1 MASSQAVPTLPLHQ
15 QHHSWHW
22 ARLPISG
29 GPLLFL
35 CAALL
40 AVLLAGWQTVRLSQ
54 SQPIQQLD
62 PADPATLVLL
72 EGFHAAEYDQRG
84 VYRWTAGDAT
94 IQLHPLARPAT
105 PILQLQLG
113 PDATT
118 RAPQSFALHIGEAP
132 AIRVPFDPRPRRY
145 QLALPA
151 PALSNAPLV
160 VRLQSDTT
168 TVGNDP
174 RPIGLRFEGLSLHT
188 IGYRVVWASPL
199 LLLVQAGLLFSAALT
214 LRRIQLPIGISLAAL
229 VVIGGLLLLASEALR
244 LLLLPYLTRLLLAA
258 LLLTLLTLV
267 LLPPAERHLRLFAP
281 VPLIRVLWAVALLA
295 CSVRLLGSLYPLF
308 TAFDLGL
315 NLGRLEKTIFGDL
328 IVTSRSLEFRNRT
341 TVYPPG
347 PYLIL
352 MPALLLELTPK
363 LLVQGGVALADGF
376 TALSVGLL
384 ARAVGS
390 SSRAAVLAAVLYAIN
405 PLNLTVLW
413 FGLTAQIIGQAMMPP
428 LAILMLLALTTPPAD
443 PHYRLRW
450 VSVAVVLAASLL
462 SHIGVAIIAA
472 VWVCLVWL
480 LAVLHRAADKRTLR
494 DFAGAVGA
502 AGVFGFVVLYSV
514 VVLLKFEEL
523 LAVGELVTGEAG
535 VDRDYHH
542 LIWSSFRVAFTD
554 WGLILLA
561 AGSVL
566 LGTRH
571 RTPPQQAVLVGWVL
585 TAALFLCIE
594 WFTALQVRYLYFLV
608 PVAYIAIAT
617 LFDQAVWRTRAGLV
631 GAGTL
636 IGWVGLYGLM
646 IWYLGTFF
654 DVMMDMTALV
664 R

>member
-1 MASSQAVPTLPLHQ
+1 M
-15 QHHSWHW
+15 
-22 ARLPISG
+22 
-29 GPLLFL
+29 
-35 CAALL
+35 
-40 AVLLAGWQTVRLSQ
+40 
-54 SQPIQQLD
+54 
-62 PADPATLVLL
+62 
-72 EGFHAAEYDQRG
+72 
-84 VYRWTAGDAT
+84 
-94 IQLHPLARPAT
+94 
-105 PILQLQLG
+105 
-113 PDATT
+113 
-118 RAPQSFALHIGEAP
+118 
-132 AIRVPFDPRPRRY
+132 
-145 QLALPA
+145 
-151 PALSNAPLV
+151 
-160 VRLQSDTT
+160 
-168 TVGNDP
+168 
-174 RPIGLRFEGLSLHT
+174 
-188 IGYRVVWASPL
+188 
-199 LLLVQAGLLFSAALT
+199 
-214 LRRIQLPIGISLAAL
+214 
-229 VVIGGLLLLASEALR
+229 
-244 LLLLPYLTRLLLAA
+244 
-258 LLLTLLTLV
+258 
-267 LLPPAERHLRLFAP
+267 
-281 VPLIRVLWAVALLA
+281 
-295 CSVRLLGSLYPLF
+295 
-308 TAFDLGL
+308 
-315 NLGRLEKTIFGDL
+315 
-328 IVTSRSLEFRNRT
+328 
-341 TVYPPG
+341 
-347 PYLIL
+347 
-352 MPALLLELTPK
+352 
-363 LLVQGGVALADGF
+363 
-376 TALSVGLL
+376 
-384 ARAVGS
+384 
-390 SSRAAVLAAVLYAIN
+390 LAAVLYAIN

-443 PHYRLRW
+443 PPYRLRW

-561 AGSVL
+561 AGGVL
-566 LGTRH
+566 FGTR
-571 RTPPQQAVLVGWVL
+571 RYTRPQHAVLVGWVL
-585 TAALFLCIE
+585 TATLFLCIE

-631 GAGTL
+631 VAGTL
-636 IGWVGLYGLM
+636 IGWLGLYGLM